1 MHTGTTVPVR
11 TSPATGITAFRTRSG
26 ASEGRTIIDDR
37 ASFSD
42 DQDPS
47 QTIFDGATDLRVVRL
62 RLFLALMAMFA
73 IPVAIAAPVIYVLAS
88 DDGRVILLPSIAIG
102 VLAVVLG
109 VFTVWLARRVLEPA
123 ERLDRARVILE
134 DAYARARAESLR
146 DSLTGLGNH
155 RAFQEE
161 LERMWAGSAR
171 HQQKFSLAIVDLDDF
186 RRINES
192 QGHVGG
198 DRVLVGVA
206 ATLSAG
212 LRRTDRVFRI
222 GGDEFAVL
230 LPGSDADTAYLSL
243 RRVLAT
249 ALEGRVGLHR
259 DAANE
264 PPTSWSFTAGVAAY
278 PGTSTD
284 RATLFREADAALLFG
299 KRHGRT
305 CITVFDPDRHTSAR
319 ERTTEEVAASVAQ
332 VAATGALTAVFQPI
346 FDLRNGAPRGYEGL
360 IRPMA
365 GSGFADPGEL
375 FAAAELVGR
384 TVELDLA
391 CMATSIAGFAKL
403 RLPGSLTLNISPRTL
418 ESDDFTVR
426 GLVGMLERHGVAPN
440 RVVLEL
446 TERAAIEDM
455 DKLVR
460 AVDACRAAGMRL
472 AADDVGAGN
481 AGLRLL
487 SQLQF
492 DIVKIDLS
500 LVQGG
505 AVRATSQEVVRTLK
519 DLADRWGALVI
530 AEGVETPEQLVF
542 VRDLGI
548 RAGQG
553 YLLGRPSAEPAT
565 ERIDL
570 ERLASSSGDWLVDRL
585 RSTPRVS
592 PA

>member
-1 MHTGTTVPVR
+1 
-11 TSPATGITAFRTRSG
+11 
-26 ASEGRTIIDDR
+26 
-37 ASFSD
+37 
-42 DQDPS
+42 
-47 QTIFDGATDLRVVRL
+47 VRL
-62 RLFLALMAMFA
+62 RLFLALVTMFA
-73 IPVAIAAPVIYVLAS
+73 IPVAIASPVIYWLAS
-88 DDGRVILLPSIAIG
+88 DDGRSVIVPSIAIL
-102 VLAVVLG
+102 VLAVFLG
-109 VFTVWLARRVLEPA
+109 ALTIWLARRILEPA
-123 ERLDRARVILE
+123 ERLDKARLILE

-161 LERMWAGSAR
+161 LDRMWAGSVR
-171 HQQKFSLAIVDLDDF
+171 HHQKFALAIVDLDDF
-186 RRINES
+186 RRINE
-192 QGHVGG
+192 QEGHVGG

-206 ATLSAG
+206 ATLAAG

-230 LPGSDADTAYLSL
+230 MPGTDPDTAYLSL

-249 ALEGRVGLHR
+249 ALEGRAGLHR
-259 DAANE
+259 ERDDE
-264 PPTSWSFTAGVAAY
+264 PRASWSFTAGVAGY
-278 PGTSTD
+278 PATATD
-284 RATLFREADAALLFG
+284 KATLFREADAALMFG

-319 ERTTEEVAASVAQ
+319 ERSTDEIAASIAQ
-332 VAATGALTAVFQPI
+332 VASVGALTAVFQPI

-360 IRPMA
+360 IRPMP

-375 FAAAELVGR
+375 FAAAEAVGR

-391 CMATSIAGFAKL
+391 CMATSISAFARL
-403 RLPGSLTLNISPRTL
+403 ALPGSLTLNISPRTL

-426 GLVGMLERHGVAPN
+426 GLVGLLERHGVAPN

-460 AVDACRAAGMRL
+460 AVESCRAAGMRL

-505 AVRATSQEVVRTLK
+505 AVRSTSQEVVRTLK

-530 AEGVETPEQLVF
+530 AEGGETPEQLEF
-542 VRDLGI
+542 VRSLGI

-553 YLLGRPSAEPAT
+553 YLLGRPT
-565 ERIDL
+565 ERPSSEPIDVA
-570 ERLASSSGDWLVDRL
+570 RLVSSSGDWLVDRL
-585 RSTPRVS
+585 RSTPSGS